1 MTCGKPPFS
10 TPCRPLPGFY
20 TQTGSPATT
29 ESLSESACPSLG
41 SSVPETWSCPSH
53 PPHPAHTQ
61 SSISWVRLDRKSSW
75 APASPSR
82 KWGHKTPPHRAG
94 MEMSLRRIINM
105 CNRRHGPSH
114 VWGTFGT
121 VTSLTFLIFHAHAQ
135 PSAWPTWPT
144 TAGPN
149 TADLLSG
156 CPAFALGLH
165 GLSQIRSLSFSL
177 KSSSVAPASRAKAEV
192 RSRTHKNGSQSVF
205 LEHHLGTCW
214 KCALP
219 GPASDL
225 LVRNGGWGPVVC
237 ILTDSR
243 VILTSMRA

>member
-1 MTCGKPPFS
+1 MAY
-10 TPCRPLPGFY
+10 L
-20 TQTGSPATT
+20 
-29 ESLSESACPSLG
+29 PSLHHAVHSLVFIRKQDHLPPRRASRSQRVHLLGPPSRRPGAALPIPLTLHTPNPASPG
-41 SSVPETWSCPSH
+41 SV
-53 PPHPAHTQ
+53 Q
-61 SSISWVRLDRKSSW
+61 DRKSSR

-94 MEMSLRRIINM
+94 MEMSLRRIINT

-114 VWGTFGT
+114 VWGTIGT
-121 VTSLTFLIFHAHAQ
+121 VTSLTFLIFHAQAQ
-135 PSAWPTWPT
+135 PSSWPTWPT

-165 GLSQIRSLSFSL
+165 GLSQISSLSFSL
-177 KSSSVAPASRAKAEV
+177 KSSSVAPTSRAKAEV
-192 RSRTHKNGSQSVF
+192 SSRAHKNGSQSVF

-225 LVRNGGWGPVVC
+225 LVRNGGWGPGVC
-237 ILTDSR
+237 ILTGSR
-243 VILTSMRA
+243 VILTSTGA